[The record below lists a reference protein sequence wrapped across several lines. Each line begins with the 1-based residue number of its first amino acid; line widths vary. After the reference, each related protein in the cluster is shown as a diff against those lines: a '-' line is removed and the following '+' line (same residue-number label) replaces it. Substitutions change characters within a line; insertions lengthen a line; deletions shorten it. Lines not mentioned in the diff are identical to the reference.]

1 MKYLP
6 RITSLLFAT
15 LLLFLT
21 SSSCKDKKPQPSND
35 FCINNPQLCET
46 PMEAKLYFS
55 FKVGS
60 WWVYEEE
67 TTHERDSL
75 YVTEYAD
82 DPTSTN
88 FTTRIYSPNQDF
100 FYVYYPVSSSG
111 NGCND
116 NGISSGRCIYVKR
129 VKTKPGNYVG
139 EENCFFIQHK
149 KNDQI
154 GTSNV
159 QFWDDKIT
167 VSEVYYDSFTLG
179 DLTFNRTVKIHEG
192 HTFIEN
198 NNPTYH
204 YFAKGVGLIRK
215 ELLDSNE
222 VWNLVNYHIEP

>member
-1 MKYLP
+1 MKHRP
-6 RITSLLFAT
+6 RFISLFSAA
-15 LLLFLT
+15 LLLLLT
-21 SSSCKDKKPQPSND
+21 NSSCKDKKPQPSND

-55 FKVGS
+55 FKMGS

-75 YVTEYAD
+75 YVTEYVND
-82 DPTSTN
+82 EQSPDFS
-88 FTTRIYSPNQDF
+88 TRIYSERED
-100 FYVYYPVSSSG
+100 YYYHYFPWIISS
-111 NGCND
+111 NNCFP
-116 NGISSGRCIYVKR
+116 NGISSSKCIHVKR
-129 VKTKPGNYVG
+129 SKGNIGDYIG
-139 EENCFFIQHK
+139 EDICFFIQHK

-154 GTSNV
+154 QITNV
-159 QFWDDKIT
+159 QFFGDKLTI
-167 VSEVYYDSFTLG
+167 SEVYYDSFTLG
-179 DLTFNRTVKIHEG
+179 DLTFNRTVKIHED